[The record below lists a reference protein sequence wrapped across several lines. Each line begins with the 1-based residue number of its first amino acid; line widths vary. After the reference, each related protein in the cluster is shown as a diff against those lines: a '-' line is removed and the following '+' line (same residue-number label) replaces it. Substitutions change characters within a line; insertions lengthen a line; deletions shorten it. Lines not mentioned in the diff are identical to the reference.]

1 MCVCRFNHFC
11 GEVPATLFAKK
22 LDAIF
27 INNNNFSSAVPA
39 NIGDSSVSV
48 LVIANLD
55 LHGCFPRSI
64 SKMGDTLYELI
75 LMNNGL
81 FSCLPEDLGKLK
93 KVRVFDISSNQIVG
107 GLPESIGE
115 MKSLEQLNV
124 AHNKLSGEIPASI
137 FNLPRLEN
145 FTYSDNYFCSEPDNY
160 QNIKRI
166 DDERNCLPDRPLQ
179 RSPEECCSFL
189 SEPVF
194 CSLLPAKKNTSPPA
208 KIPLPL
214 H

>member
-1 MCVCRFNHFC
+1 M
-11 GEVPATLFAKK
+11 LFEKN

-27 INNNNFSSAVPA
+27 INDNNFSAAVPA
-39 NIGDSSVSV
+39 NIGDSPVSV
-48 LVIANLD
+48 LVLANLD

-75 LMNNGL
+75 LINSGL
-81 FSCLPEDLGKLK
+81 FSCLPENLGKLK
-93 KVRVFDISSNQIVG
+93 KLRAFDISSNKIVG

-115 MKSLEQLNV
+115 MESLEQLNV
-124 AHNKLSGEIPASI
+124 AHNKLSGEIPESI
-137 FNLPRLEN
+137 FKLPRLEN
-145 FTYSDNYFCSEPDNY
+145 FTFSDNYFCSEPDNY

-166 DDERNCLPDRPLQ
+166 HDERNCLPDRPLQ

-189 SEPVF
+189 SEPVL
-194 CSLLPAKKNTSPPA
+194 CSLLPEKKDTIPPA
-208 KIPLPL
+208 KNPLPL